1 MGSFFYI
8 MKKYSINRWSEVFE
22 NADSRKRQRLGLY
35 YMPSGCD
42 SSGYLGLMSEFE
54 PAEAWQAYG
63 IFVALCQHTATM
75 TKDVRG
81 TFQNT
86 DGTAMTT
93 RRLALIVRADLGI
106 LERSLEILMDKRV
119 GWVSATDLPAICQQ
133 SASDVPQNSG
143 FVQGEG
149 EGEGEG
155 EDKPKPKSKAFNP
168 PTLEEFVAYAQV
180 ELPKLN
186 PDWQADQITRCA
198 QGKYD
203 TYVADQWHDGYGKK
217 IKNWK
222 MKAKNS
228 LKYEKPWNYGQSITP
243 IAKPTNPRGY

>member
-106 LERSLEILMDKRV
+106 LERSLEILMDERV
-119 GWVSATDLPAICQQ
+119 GWVSATDVPAICQQ
-133 SASDVPQNSG
+133 PASDVPQNSG

-155 EDKPKPKSKAFNP
+155 EDNTTASDDAERVWQSYPKKSDKPMGIKAIIKALKTYTADELIRRVEYYAQNNTEVKYQKGGGRWFRDKRYEDEVKPTPQQSALPKS
-168 PTLEEFVAYAQV
+168 
-180 ELPKLN
+180 LP
-186 PDWQADQITRCA
+186 
-198 QGKYD
+198 
-203 TYVADQWHDGYGKK
+203 
-217 IKNWK
+217 
-222 MKAKNS
+222 
-228 LKYEKPWNYGQSITP
+228 
-243 IAKPTNPRGY
+243 NPRAY